1 MTALTEQTAPVYTS
15 RFQWNV
21 ERPRVL
27 VACCSDGRLQ
37 EAIDEFLQNHLH
49 IRDYDRFYTPGGPA
63 ALTPGGYEFLRAT
76 QYRDDLAFL
85 VRVHKVEELLLIFH
99 GAAPDGPEAAT
110 CAHYHRVLP
119 GASAAAVREQ
129 QGQDLADLR
138 MYLNGLRLTARV
150 RAYQAEVLGDRR
162 VQFVLMEAL

>member
-1 MTALTEQTAPVYTS
+1 MTTSVLETAQSVYTS
-15 RFQWNV
+15 QSRWNV

-37 EAIDEFLQNHLH
+37 ETIDEFLNNHLG
-49 IRDYDRFYTPGGPA
+49 IRDYDRFYVAGGPG

-99 GAAPDGPEAAT
+99 GAAAGGPAEAT
-110 CAHYHRVLP
+110 CAYYRRILP
-119 GASAAAVREQ
+119 GGSRDAVQEQ
-129 QGQDLADLR
+129 QERDLADVR
-138 MYLNGLRLTARV
+138 MYLDGQRLSVRV
-150 RAYQAEVLGDRR
+150 RAYRAEVLANRQVR
-162 VQFVLMEAL
+162 FVAME

>member
-1 MTALTEQTAPVYTS
+1 MNIPTEQKQAYTS
-15 RFQWNV
+15 QSRWNV

-37 EAIDEFLQNHLH
+37 EAIDEFLNNHLG
-49 IRDYDRFYTPGGPA
+49 IAAYDRFYVAGGPG

-99 GAAPDGPEAAT
+99 GAASDGPAEAT
-110 CAHYHRVLP
+110 CAYYRRILP
-119 GASAAAVREQ
+119 GGTPETIRDQ
-129 QGQDLADLR
+129 QIADLR
-138 MYLNGLRLTARV
+138 DVRMFVDNLRLAVRI
-150 RAYQAEVLGDRR
+150 RAYRAEVMANRQVR
-162 VQFVLMEAL
+162 FVPMDPV

>member
-1 MTALTEQTAPVYTS
+1 MTALTEQQAAPVYTS
-15 RFQWNV
+15 RARWNA

-37 EAIDEFLQNHLH
+37 EAIDEFLQNHLS
-49 IRDYDRFYTPGGPA
+49 IRDYDRFYAPGGPA

-85 VRVHKVEELLLIFH
+85 IRVHKVEELLLIFH
-99 GAAPDGPEAAT
+99 GAALGSPAEAT

-119 GASAAAVREQ
+119 GAGPAAVREQ
-129 QGQDLADLR
+129 QFQDLADPR
-138 MYLNGLRLTARV
+138 MYLNGLRLTTRV
-150 RAYQAEVLGDRR
+150 RAFRAEVMADLR
-162 VQFVLMEAL
+162 VQFVPMNQ

>member
-1 MTALTEQTAPVYTS
+1 MSALTEQNALVYTS
-15 RFQWNV
+15 QSRWTP

-37 EAIDEFLQNHLH
+37 EAIDEFLQNHLN
-49 IRDYDRFYTPGGPA
+49 ICDYDRFYAPGGPG

-85 VRVHKVEELLLIFH
+85 IRVHKVEELLLIFH
-99 GAAPDGPEAAT
+99 GAAPDGPAEAT

-119 GASAAAVREQ
+119 GVGAAAIREQ

-138 MYLNGLRLTARV
+138 LYLGGLRLTARV
-150 RAYQAEVLGDRR
+150 RAYRAEVMANRQVR
-162 VQFVLMEAL
+162 FVLMSSG